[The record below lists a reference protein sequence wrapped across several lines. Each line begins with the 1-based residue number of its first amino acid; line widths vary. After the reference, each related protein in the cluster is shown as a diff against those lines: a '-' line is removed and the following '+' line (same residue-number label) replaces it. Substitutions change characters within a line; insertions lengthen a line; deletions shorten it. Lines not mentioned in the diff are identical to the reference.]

1 MDFKVFFR
9 NCKLG
14 IFQKFSNVSEKLIEY
29 IFFFELYTV
38 SQKNIHDVLAISR
51 ESIVGFS

>member
-29 IFFFELYTV
+29 FFWIVHCV
-38 SQKNIHDVLAISR
+38 SKKHPRCFSYNSR
-51 ESIVGFS
+51 KHCL